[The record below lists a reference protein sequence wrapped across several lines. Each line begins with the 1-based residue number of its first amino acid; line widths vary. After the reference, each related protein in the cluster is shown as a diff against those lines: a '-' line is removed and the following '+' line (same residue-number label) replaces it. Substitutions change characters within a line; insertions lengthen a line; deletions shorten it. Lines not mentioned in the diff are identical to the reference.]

1 MNPQVEQSPSLRLPQ
16 PSLEPAPGYG
26 AVEVAPRQEQ
36 LETIG
41 ETNQAPQMPPMPPA
55 PMPQPLLATPLPPQT
70 SNSVA
75 ATDDNDDTALDEEW
89 INKAKQIVDRTH
101 ADPYVQ
107 SAELGKF
114 KAAYLKS
121 RHNKEIK
128 VAEDSKK

>member
-16 PSLEPAPGYG
+16 PSLESAQIQNTPETAMRPEQSQARGEAAP
-26 AVEVAPRQEQ
+26 
-36 LETIG
+36 T
-41 ETNQAPQMPPMPPA
+41 PPMPPIQA
-55 PMPQPLLATPLPPQT
+55 VPVPQPLAPAPT
-70 SNSVA
+70 SSLVGTVNA
-75 ATDDNDDTALDEEW
+75 GDDSDDSGVDEEW
-89 INKAKQIVDRTH
+89 INKAKQIVEHTH

-114 KAAYLKS
+114 KAEYLKS